1 MISIKDIKK
10 AVEQEFTLF
19 ETSLSQATVSDH
31 PILSPIT
38 KLILKPSG
46 KHVRP
51 LLVLLSARLHGPSL
65 EESGAEGWRA
75 AISAAVLL
83 EMIHWSTLVHDDV
96 IDEAYQRRGEWTPSA
111 LLRSKSA
118 VLIGDYLFSKGL
130 STATRAQNMYA
141 VSRATIT
148 IESLVEGE
156 LKQMA
161 HARKRNTT
169 RADYFDIID
178 HKTASLISAATEC
191 GAQAGGASPQQI
203 ERLKQFGLLLGQA
216 FQIQDD
222 ILDYGKPS
230 GRLDD
235 KTTGKVALNDLREGK
250 ITLPLIYAM
259 DSSTPTLRKEAMKAL
274 PKAASD
280 ARKLQWLKDFVF
292 QNDGITKCRTELNDL
307 ICRAIDMLDVY
318 PDSQAKQ
325 SLILLCRYVGDRQI

>member
-10 AVEQEFTLF
+10 AVEQEFALF
-19 ETSLSQATVSDH
+19 EASLSESIVSDH

-65 EESGAEGWRA
+65 EESGVDVWRG

-111 LLRSKSA
+111 VLRSKSA
-118 VLIGDYLFSKGL
+118 VLVGDYLFSKGL

-169 RADYFDIID
+169 RENYFDIID
-178 HKTASLISAATEC
+178 HKTASLMSTATEC
-191 GAQAGGASPQQI
+191 GAQAAGASLEQI
-203 ERLKQFGLLLGQA
+203 ERLRQFGVLIGQA

-230 GRLDD
+230 GLLDD

-259 DSSTPTLRKEAMKAL
+259 DNATPNLRKQAMKAL
-274 PKAASD
+274 PNAASD
-280 ARKLQWLKDFVF
+280 VRQLRWLRDFVF
-292 QNDGITKCRTELNDL
+292 QNGGISRCAEELDEL
-307 ICRAIDMLDVY
+307 ITRAVDMLSDY
-318 PDSQAKQ
+318 PDSQAKE
-325 SLILLCRYVGDRQI
+325 SLILLCRYIGQRKI

>member
-1 MISIKDIKK
+1 MISIKDIKA
-10 AVEQEFTLF
+10 AVEQEFSLF
-19 ETSLSQATVSDH
+19 QSSLRQATVSDH

-38 KLILKPSG
+38 KLVLKPSG
-46 KHVRP
+46 KHIRP
-51 LLVLLSARLHGPSL
+51 LLVLLSARLHCPSL
-65 EESGAEGWRA
+65 EQAGEQGWRH

-161 HARKRNTT
+161 HAHKRNTT

-191 GAQAGGASPQQI
+191 GAQAAGASTQQI
-203 ERLKQFGLLLGQA
+203 ERLRQFGILLGQA

-222 ILDYGKPS
+222 ILDYGKQ
-230 GRLDD
+230 GGQLDD

-259 DSSTPTLRKEAMKAL
+259 ENAGGSLAKEAMKAL

-292 QNDGITKCRTELNDL
+292 QNNGIDKCRKELSEL
-307 ICRAIDMLDVY
+307 IDKAIDMLTEY
-318 PDSQAKQ
+318 PDSQAKH
-325 SLILLCRYVGDRQI
+325 SLILLCRYVGERQI

>member
-1 MISIKDIKK
+1 MISIKEIKRPI
-10 AVEQEFTLF
+10 EQEFELF
-19 ETSLSQATVSDH
+19 EVSLRSATVSDH
-31 PILSPIT
+31 PILAPIT
-38 KLILKPSG
+38 KQILSPSG

-51 LLVLLSARLHGPSL
+51 ILVLLAARMHGPSL
-65 EESGAEGWRA
+65 AQAGADAWRG

-148 IESLVEGE
+148 IEALVEGE

-161 HARKRNTT
+161 HAHRRDTT
-169 RADYFDIID
+169 RQDYFDIID
-178 HKTASLISAATEC
+178 HKTGSLMSASTEC
-191 GAQAGGASPQQI
+191 GAQAAGATAQQV
-203 ERLKQFGLLLGQA
+203 ERMREFGVLLGRA

-222 ILDYGKPS
+222 ILDYGKS
-230 GRLDD
+230 GGLLDD
-235 KTTGKVALNDLREGK
+235 KSTGKVALNDLREGK

-259 DSSTPTLRKEAMKAL
+259 DGATVAVRRKAL
-274 PKAASD
+274 RALSGAD
-280 ARKLQWLKDFVF
+280 QNVGDLRWLRDFVF
-292 QNDGITKCRTELNDL
+292 ESGGIESSKEELTKL
-307 ICRAIDMLDVY
+307 IEQAINMLTPY
-318 PDSQAKQ
+318 PESPTKQA
-325 SLILLCRYVGDRQI
+325 LVALCRYISERSL